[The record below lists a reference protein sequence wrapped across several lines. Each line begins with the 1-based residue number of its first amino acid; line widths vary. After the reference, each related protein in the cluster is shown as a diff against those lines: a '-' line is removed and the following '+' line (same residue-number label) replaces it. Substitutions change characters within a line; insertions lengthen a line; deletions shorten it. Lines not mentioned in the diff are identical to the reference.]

1 MTNDIAALD
10 GEQSGE
16 QSADNESA
24 DVYEIDSNGID
35 TEQLARD
42 IVHVIWDL
50 KGLNPVAIDLRGRV
64 SYTDFIIVCT
74 GTSDRH
80 VRALGKTVERK
91 MRDAGWDPISI
102 EGVES
107 GNWAVLDFGDVV
119 VHVFDGFER
128 ESYDLEGMWVDADQ
142 LDFEDP
148 PEELYGHF
156 QAEQF
161 E

>member
-10 GEQSGE
+10 GEQTGE
-16 QSADNESA
+16 QSTETESP
-24 DVYEIDSNGID
+24 DIYEIESHGVD

-42 IVHVIWDL
+42 IVRVTWDV
-50 KGLNPVAIDLRGRV
+50 KALNSVAIDLRGRV

-80 VRALGKTVERK
+80 VRALGTTVERE
-91 MRDAGWDPISI
+91 MREADWDPISI

-107 GNWAVLDFGDVV
+107 GRWAVLDFGDVI
-119 VHVFDGFER
+119 VHVFNGFAR
-128 ESYDLEGMWVDADQ
+128 DDYDLEGMWVDADQ
-142 LDFEDP
+142 LDFDDKP
-148 PEELYGHF
+148 DELYGHF